1 MTGVASLGR
10 VQRDIACVP
19 AEPGRGTL
27 YAEGWQS
34 RSAVAVRPPT
44 AAPQQGAAREPA
56 ATAGRYGSAAPPGV
70 HQGAGLLAID
80 PGDEGPV
87 EIFAA
92 VNVTEQVPVIQARVC
107 DGYLIVSA
115 DGAVTRRTDAGGGG
129 LTGALGRWAAEFAA
143 QAGVPA
149 SGLRPVPPVWCSGY
163 QYGDAATDGDV
174 LVNLRAMDQLELGI
188 GVVEID
194 DGYQRTPGDWLQPS
208 GRFAD
213 LPGLIGRIR
222 DGGRR
227 AGLWLAPMLAGR
239 SSDLLRDHPGWVVR
253 DRSGQ
258 PVPAGA
264 GRRQECAAL
273 DVTHPGAAAHLSG
286 VLRTMRDWGA
296 DYFKIDFMDAGACE
310 GRRHEDV
317 TGVQAYQ
324 RGLRLIRDAIGPD
337 ALLAGGG
344 APILPSVGLVDAM
357 RVGPDIAMAYEPAG
371 GDPAQPSQR
380 AAAGNVVARA
390 WQQGRFWVN
399 DPDCLLA
406 RPGVQRREDWAAV
419 VEGYGGLR
427 SSGDGLRNL
436 DPWGLQATRRLLV
449 PSPTGPITSSGAV
462 SREGPGFGYTAQARE

>member
-1 MTGVASLGR
+1 MNALSSLGS

-34 RSAVAVRPPT
+34 CSIVGARPPT
-44 AAPQQGAAREPA
+44 GAPPVVTARESVAIGCQYGTAAPA
-56 ATAGRYGSAAPPGV
+56 GV

-92 VNVTEQVPVIQARVC
+92 VTVAERVPVIQARVC

-115 DGAVTRRTDAGGGG
+115 DGPVSRRTDTAGAD
-129 LTGALGRWAAEFAA
+129 LTGALGRWAGEFA
-143 QAGVPA
+143 QRAGVPP
-149 SGLRPVPPVWCSGY
+149 SGLRPVPPVWCPWN
-163 QYGDAATDGDV
+163 QYHATATEDDI
-174 LVNLRAMDQLELGI
+174 LANLRAMEDLGLGI
-188 GVVEID
+188 GVVQID
-194 DGYQRTPGDWLQPS
+194 DGYQSAPGDWLQSS

-213 LPGLIGRIR
+213 LPGLAGRIR
-222 DGGRR
+222 DAGRR
-227 AGLWLAPMLAGR
+227 AGLWIAPMLVGR

-253 DRSGQ
+253 DPAGQ
-258 PVPAGA
+258 PVYAGTVC
-264 GRRQECAAL
+264 RQECTAL
-273 DVTHPGAAAHLSG
+273 DVTHPEAAAYLTG
-286 VLRTMRDWGA
+286 VLRAMRDWGV
-296 DYFKIDFMDAGACE
+296 DYFKLDFMYAGAYE
-310 GRRHEDV
+310 GGRHDDV

-324 RGLRLIRDAIGPD
+324 RGLRLIRDAVGPD
-337 ALLAGGG
+337 ALLLGCG

-357 RVGPDIAMAYEPAG
+357 RVGPDIAVDYEPAA

-380 AAAGNVVARA
+380 AAARNTVARA

-406 RPGVQRREDWAAV
+406 RPGVQRREDWAAL
-419 VEGYGGLR
+419 VERFGGLR

-436 DPWGLQATRRLLV
+436 DRWGLETTRRLLV
-449 PSPTGPITSSGAV
+449 PSPTGPIT
-462 SREGPGFGYTAQARE
+462 

>member
-1 MTGVASLGR
+1 MNRLASLGS

-34 RSAVAVRPPT
+34 WSAVAELPPT
-44 AAPQQGAAREPA
+44 AVPDQVTARESVA
-56 ATAGRYGSAAPPGV
+56 SGCQYGTAAPPGV

-115 DGAVTRRTDAGGGG
+115 DGGVTRRTDAGDGG

-143 QAGVPA
+143 QAGVRA
-149 SGLRPVPPVWCSGY
+149 NGLRPVPPVWCSGY
-163 QYGDAATDGDV
+163 QYGDTATDGDV
-174 LVNLRAMDQLELGI
+174 LANLRAMDDLELGI

-194 DGYQRTPGDWLQPS
+194 DGYQRTPGDWLQSS

-227 AGLWLAPMLAGR
+227 AGLWLAPMLVGR

-253 DRSGQ
+253 DPSGQ
-258 PVPAGA
+258 PVYAGP
-264 GRRQECAAL
+264 GSRQECTAL
-273 DVTHPGAAAHLSG
+273 DVTHPGAAAYLTG
-286 VLRTMRDWGA
+286 VLRTMRGWGV
-296 DYFKIDFMDAGACE
+296 DYFKIDFMYAGAYE

-317 TGVQAYQ
+317 TGVRAYQ

-337 ALLAGGG
+337 ALLLGAG
-344 APILPSVGLVDAM
+344 APILPSVGLVDAL
-357 RVGPDIAMAYEPAG
+357 RVGPDIAVAYEPAG

-380 AAAGNVVARA
+380 AAARNAVARA

-406 RPGVQRREDWAAV
+406 RPGVQRREDWAAL
-419 VEGYGGLR
+419 VERYGGLR
-427 SSGDGLRNL
+427 SSGDGLHNL
-436 DPWGLQATRRLLV
+436 DPWGLQTTRRLLV
-449 PSPTGPITSSGAV
+449 PSPTGPIT
-462 SREGPGFGYTAQARE
+462 